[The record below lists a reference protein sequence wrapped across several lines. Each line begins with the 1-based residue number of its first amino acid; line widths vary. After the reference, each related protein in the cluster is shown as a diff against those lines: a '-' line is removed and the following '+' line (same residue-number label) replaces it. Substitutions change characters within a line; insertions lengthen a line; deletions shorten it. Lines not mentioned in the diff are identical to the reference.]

1 METYCSIWVFWFC
14 KHPMRTVLY
23 KTNKPKSI
31 YQEFGLFVLYN
42 RAMGCSPRNRKSRLT
57 ANHWDDRRN
66 SSPPDFGRDGK
77 GRQREKRSRMFVRL
91 WQENIS
97 CQQHKSKTA
106 RNCEM
111 LDWYVLLCQ
120 KRDEV
125 P

>member
-1 METYCSIWVFWFC
+1 
-14 KHPMRTVLY
+14 MRAVLY

-31 YQEFGLFVLYN
+31 YQDFGLFVLYN
-42 RAMGCSPRNRKSRLT
+42 RAYGMLT
-57 ANHWDDRRN
+57 KEQVIKTYSKPLGRPPKQQ
-66 SSPPDFGRDGK
+66 PPDFGRDGK

>member
-1 METYCSIWVFWFC
+1 
-14 KHPMRTVLY
+14 MRAMSY

-31 YQEFGLFVLYN
+31 YQDFGLFVLYN
-42 RAMGCSPRNRKSRLT
+42 RAYGMLT
-57 ANHWDDRRN
+57 KEQEIKTYSKPLGRPPKQQP
-66 SSPPDFGRDGK
+66 PPDFGRDGK

>member
-1 METYCSIWVFWFC
+1 
-14 KHPMRTVLY
+14 MRAVLY

-31 YQEFGLFVLYN
+31 YQDFGLFVLYN
-42 RAMGCSPRNRKSRLT
+42 RAYGMLNKEQEIKTYSKPLGRPPKQQP
-57 ANHWDDRRN
+57 
-66 SSPPDFGRDGK
+66 PPDFGRDGK
-77 GRQREKRSRMFVRL
+77 GCQQEKRSRMLVQL

-111 LDWYVLLCQ
+111 LNWYVLLCH

>member
-1 METYCSIWVFWFC
+1 M
-14 KHPMRTVLY
+14 LY

-31 YQEFGLFVLYN
+31 YQDFGLFVLYN
-42 RAMGCSPRNRKSRLT
+42 RAYGMLTKDQEIKTYSKSLGRPPQQL
-57 ANHWDDRRN
+57 
-66 SSPPDFGRDGK
+66 PPDLGRDGK
-77 GRQREKRSRMFVRL
+77 GRQREKLSRMFIRL

-120 KRDEV
+120 KRDEG

>member
-1 METYCSIWVFWFC
+1 MLTKEQEIKTYS
-14 KHPMRTVLY
+14 
-23 KTNKPKSI
+23 KPLGQPPK
-31 YQEFGLFVLYN
+31 QQ
-42 RAMGCSPRNRKSRLT
+42 
-57 ANHWDDRRN
+57 
-66 SSPPDFGRDGK
+66 PPDFGRDGK

>member
-1 METYCSIWVFWFC
+1 
-14 KHPMRTVLY
+14 MRAVLY

-31 YQEFGLFVLYN
+31 YQDFGLFVLYN
-42 RAMGCSPRNRKSRLT
+42 RLWDAHQGTGNQDLQQTIGTT
-57 ANHWDDRRN
+57 AETAA
-66 SSPPDFGRDGK
+66 PPDFGRDGK
-77 GRQREKRSRMFVRL
+77 GRQREKRSRMFVQL
-91 WQENIS
+91 WQEYIS

-120 KRDEV
+120 KRDEI